1 MSSELEVT
9 VVVCTKNSIA
19 TIQTCL
25 ESILR
30 NNPSNLYLVDANSN
44 DGTRDLAQRL
54 GVSIVDG
61 RGMGLTADRQL
72 GIEKSRTK
80 FTFFIDCDH
89 VIPENYLSIMLEII
103 QKEKYVLVQSKLA
116 INNPAGLLNLG
127 ENAYYELIHN
137 NPRERIIP
145 GIAPAVFETLKLK
158 KGSDLEIED
167 GRTQTIDD
175 TSWASKAVRAGA
187 KIGIEGPLV
196 LQSHQPGFKSYY
208 QKFKWYGIGDGE
220 FCSINR
226 RLAFGHY
233 FHLFVR
239 YPIIYTTRSILT
251 GKSIAIPFL
260 VMQGLTRGIWCAF
273 SQIKFKARDH

>member
-1 MSSELEVT
+1 MSSELDVT

-25 ESILR
+25 ESILQ
-30 NNPSNLYLVDANSN
+30 NNPSDLYLVDANSN

-54 GVSIVDG
+54 GVRIVDG

-72 GIEKSRTK
+72 GIEISKTA

-89 VIPENYLSIMLEII
+89 VIPENYLPRMLEII
-103 QKEKYVLVQSKLA
+103 QREKYVLVQSKLA
-116 INNPAGLLNLG
+116 INNPVGLLNLG

-137 NPRERIIP
+137 NPSERIIP

-158 KGSDLEIED
+158 KGSHLEIED

-187 KIGIEGPLV
+187 KIGIEGPVV
-196 LQSHQPGFKSYY
+196 LQSHQPGFKRYY
-208 QKFKWYGIGDGE
+208 EKFKWYGIGDGE
-220 FCSINR
+220 FCSVNR
-226 RLAFGHY
+226 RLTIGHY

-239 YPIIYTTRSILT
+239 YPIIYSTRSILA
-251 GKSIAIPFL
+251 GRSIAIPFL
-260 VMQGLTRGIWCAF
+260 VMQGLIRGIWCALT
-273 SQIKFKARDH
+273 QIKLTLRGR

>member
-1 MSSELEVT
+1 MDVT

-25 ESILR
+25 ESILQ
-30 NNPSNLYLVDANSN
+30 NNPADLYLVDANSN

-54 GVSIVDG
+54 GVRIVDG

-72 GIEKSRTK
+72 GIEKSKTT

-89 VIPENYLSIMLEII
+89 IIPENYLLRMLEII
-103 QKEKYVLVQSKLA
+103 QREKYVLVQSKLA
-116 INNPAGLLNLG
+116 IDNPVGLLNLG

-158 KGSDLEIED
+158 KGSHLEIED

-187 KIGIEGPLV
+187 KIGIEGPAV
-196 LQSHQPGFKSYY
+196 LQSHQPEFKSYY
-208 QKFKWYGIGDGE
+208 KKFKWYGIGDGE
-220 FCSINR
+220 FCSVNR
-226 RLAFGHY
+226 RLTFRHY

-239 YPIIYTTRSILT
+239 YPIVYSTRSILM

-260 VMQGLTRGIWCAF
+260 VMQGLVRGIWCALT
-273 SQIKFKARDH
+273 QIKLTLRGR

>member
-1 MSSELEVT
+1 MSSELDVT

-25 ESILR
+25 ESILQ
-30 NNPSNLYLVDANSN
+30 NNPSDLYLVDANSN

-54 GVSIVDG
+54 GVRIVDG

-72 GIEKSRTK
+72 GIEKSKTT

-89 VIPENYLSIMLEII
+89 VIPENYLPRMLEII
-103 QKEKYVLVQSKLA
+103 QREKYVLVQSKLA
-116 INNPAGLLNLG
+116 INNPVGLLNLG

-137 NPRERIIP
+137 NPSERIIP

-158 KGSDLEIED
+158 KGSHLEIED

-187 KIGIEGPLV
+187 KIGIEGPVV
-196 LQSHQPGFKSYY
+196 LQSHQPGFKRYY
-208 QKFKWYGIGDGE
+208 EKFKWYGIGDGE
-220 FCSINR
+220 FCSVNR
-226 RLAFGHY
+226 RLTIGHY

-239 YPIIYTTRSILT
+239 YPIIYSTRSILA
-251 GKSIAIPFL
+251 GRSIAIPFL
-260 VMQGLTRGIWCAF
+260 VMQGLIRGIWCALT
-273 SQIKFKARDH
+273 QIKLTLRGH